1 MDIVYSILASYF
13 STTTRTTTTTTTME
27 ESSASESFE
36 AYAAEFQSLLSSSDK
51 RDDTNSNAVI
61 ISQCHDL
68 LQQMVVEARGVSDPH
83 SKRELLDRHRAY
95 KSQWQVA
102 QQETERDRLLLSS
115 SLASASSNQ
124 QQHHQQQQKLLRD
137 GEETLT
143 RQNAT
148 LVQASRTMK
157 ETEEMASEIVGHLS
171 DNRET
176 LERCRANTKEVGT
189 MTARAN
195 QIATNLL
202 KPWWRKGI

>member
-1 MDIVYSILASYF
+1 
-13 STTTRTTTTTTTME
+13 ME

-36 AYAAEFQSLLSSSDK
+36 AYAAEFQSLLSSCRSCSTTRTTSVGDHSSD
-51 RDDTNSNAVI
+51 RWSCDHTTDNAMI
-61 ISQCHDL
+61 LSQCHDL

-102 QQETERDRLLLSS
+102 QQETERARLLLSS
-115 SLASASSNQ
+115 SLSLSSASSKQ
-124 QQHHQQQQKLLRD
+124 QPQQQQQKSLRD
-137 GEETLT
+137 NEETLD

-148 LVQASRTMK
+148 LSQASRTMK
-157 ETEEMASEIVGHLS
+157 ETEEVASEIVGHLS
-171 DNRET
+171 ENRET